1 MKHRSRTLE
10 GFWLA
15 TSTEQQITAEVEAP
29 ASVTI
34 KKEAN
39 FVQVRGPLGT
49 VKKDF
54 TKLPA
59 TVTVQGNKITIKP
72 YGTRKRDLA
81 VTNTARSIIEGMI
94 KGVEKGYTYKLKII
108 FAHFPISV
116 KVKGKEVHV
125 ENFFGERSARVSR
138 IMGDATKVSVVG
150 EDVLIQGPSLED
162 VSQTAANIELS
173 TKIKGKDQRVFLDGL
188 YIYSKEEG
196 MQ

>member
-1 MKHRSRTLE
+1 MRHRSRTLE

-72 YGTRKRDLA
+72 YGIRKRDLA

>member
-1 MKHRSRTLE
+1 MKRRRRTSE
-10 GFWLA
+10 EFWLA

-34 KKEAN
+34 RKEGN
-39 FVQVRGPLGT
+39 FIEVNGKLGK

-59 TVTVQGNKITIKP
+59 TVTVEGNKITIKP

-81 VTNTARSIIEGMI
+81 VTNTARSIITAMI

-116 KVKGKEVHV
+116 KVKGKEVYV
-125 ENFFGERSARVSR
+125 ENFFGERSARISQ
-138 IMGDATKVSVVG
+138 IIGEATKVSVVG
-150 EDVLIQGPSLED
+150 EDVVIQGPSLED

-173 TKIKGKDQRVFLDGL
+173 TKTKGKDQRVFLDGL
-188 YIYSKEEG
+188 YVYSKGEG
-196 MQ
+196 IE

>member
-1 MKHRSRTLE
+1 M
-10 GFWLA
+10 G
-15 TSTEQQITAEVEAP
+15 TSTEQEITAEVEAP

-34 KKEAN
+34 KKEGN
-39 FVQVRGPLGT
+39 LLEIKGTLGT
-49 VKKDF
+49 IKKDF

-59 TVTVQGNKITIKP
+59 TVTAEGNKIIIKP
-72 YGTRKRDLA
+72 YGARKRDLA
-81 VTNTARSIIEGMI
+81 MTNTARSIIQGMI

-116 KVKGKEVHV
+116 KVKGKELHV
-125 ENFFGERSARVSR
+125 ENFFGERSARISR
-138 IMGDATKVSVVG
+138 IVGDTTKVSVVG
-150 EDVLIQGPSLED
+150 EDVVIQGPSLED

-173 TKIKGKDQRVFLDGL
+173 TKTKGKDQRVFLDGL

>member
-1 MKHRSRTLE
+1 MRHRSRVLE
-10 GFWLA
+10 EFWLA
-15 TSTEQQITAEVEAP
+15 TSTEQQIAAEVEAP

-34 KKEAN
+34 KKEGN
-39 FVQVRGPLGT
+39 LVQIKGPLGT
-49 VKKDF
+49 IKKDF

-59 TVTVQGNKITIKP
+59 TVTVHGNKITIKP

-125 ENFFGERSARVSR
+125 ENFFGERSARTSR
-138 IMGDATKVSVVG
+138 IIGDATKVSVVG
-150 EDVLIQGPSLED
+150 EDVVIQGPSLEE

-173 TKIKGKDQRVFLDGL
+173 TKTKGKDQRVFLDGL